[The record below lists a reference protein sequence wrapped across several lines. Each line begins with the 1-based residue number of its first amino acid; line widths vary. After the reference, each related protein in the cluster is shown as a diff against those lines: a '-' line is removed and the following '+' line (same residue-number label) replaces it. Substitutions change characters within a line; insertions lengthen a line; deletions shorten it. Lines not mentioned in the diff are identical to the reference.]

1 MPVLPSYRNQS
12 IEMLCKSVDWFLYE
26 GNTGIWWVNW
36 MKDLKLKKWAFCI
49 FALSNLFQMFYTV
62 TLKNFIEISRKSSAM
77 NFFVCKFSTLLR
89 MVYCVFYEV
98 FWNSFFP
105 EPSWR
110 LLFFTGDLWVIT
122 SNHFVRLSYFCIILI
137 TYLVIKI
144 FQTNSTLHVFNL
156 LRRCCYI

>member
-62 TLKNFIEISRKSSAM
+62 TLLK
-77 NFFVCKFSTLLR
+77 TLLKFPGNHQR
-89 MVYCVFYEV
+89 WTFLSVSFQLYCEWFTV
-98 FWNSFFP
+98 SFTKSFGTAFSQNP
-105 EPSWR
+105 P
-110 LLFFTGDLWVIT
+110 GDSCFSREIYGLSRQIT
-122 SNHFVRLSYFCIILI
+122 LSD
-137 TYLVIKI
+137 
-144 FQTNSTLHVFNL
+144 
-156 LRRCCYI
+156 